1 MRLYIISV
9 LSYANT
15 MTLWHMSVQKLF
27 SFLQLSLRSSKVL
40 CTRCNCHVIWS
51 ISSQYRYINST
62 YISVCIKLLLNQCI
76 IIHPNGNSGTKSSL
90 GVCIFFKLQIAQS
103 DFLIQVYNYLKII
116 TMSAWEEM
124 PMFIWYCNTPINIV
138 WDIEKLILLY
148 LPDLYN
154 IM

>member
-27 SFLQLSLRSSKVL
+27 SFLQLSLRSSEVL

-62 YISVCIKLLLNQCI
+62 YVSACIKLLLNQCI
-76 IIHPNGNSGTKSSL
+76 IIILLMVIVVHNLPL
-90 GVCIFFKLQIAQS
+90 GYASFLNYKLRNQI
-103 DFLIQVYNYLKII
+103 FLIQAYNYLKII
-116 TMSAWEEM
+116 TMSSWEEM
-124 PMFIWYCNTPINIV
+124 PMDYCYYNTSINIV
-138 WDIEKLILLY
+138 LKVA
-148 LPDLYN
+148 N
-154 IM
+154 